1 MCTLDTLSCAH
12 STFKCRC
19 TNSLSFTCYSQD
31 LRGAF
36 YKFDEHHTGRLNRSS
51 FRRMLDAFMC
61 FVNDDEFDKLCCR

>member
-1 MCTLDTLSCAH
+1 MLMGLTH
-12 STFKCRC
+12 YHVQ
-19 TNSLSFTCYSQD
+19 TNVQVSLSFTCYSQD